1 MIVGI
6 GTIIGTMKSQSGTTA
21 GAVVLLT
28 RLSRSVYRL
37 VDDEQLGMKLKEF
50 VMLNYL
56 GDVERSTQ
64 GQLGEAMGVD
74 ANTVVLL
81 LNGLEQR
88 GFALRERDPQDR
100 RRHIV
105 RITPAGRKALV
116 RAERALES
124 LTDEALGNLD
134 ADERTTLR
142 ALLAKA
148 LGDGALAA
156 AERHELD

>member
-1 MIVGI
+1 MWYALEVM
-6 GTIIGTMKSQSGTTA
+6 TTPTHTRTTA

-28 RLSRSVYRL
+28 RASRLVYRF
-37 VDDEQLGMKLKEF
+37 VDEQELGMKLKEF

-56 GDVERSTQ
+56 GESEGSTQ
-64 GQLGEAMGVD
+64 STLGDVMCID

-81 LNGLEQR
+81 LNGLEAR
-88 GFALRERDPQDR
+88 GYAVRERDPGDR

-105 RITPAGRKALV
+105 RITPKGRKALV
-116 RAERALES
+116 HGEKVLES
-124 LTDEALGNLD
+124 VRDDALGPLD
-134 ADERTTLR
+134 DDERDQLR

-156 AERHELD
+156 APPASDAD

>member
-1 MIVGI
+1 MS
-6 GTIIGTMKSQSGTTA
+6 TQSEPRTTA

-28 RLSRSVYRL
+28 RLARTVYQQ
-37 VDDEQLGMKLKEF
+37 VDEEQLGMRLKEF

-56 GDVERSTQ
+56 GQFDAATQRKLGDV
-64 GQLGEAMGVD
+64 MCID
-74 ANTVVLL
+74 ANMVVLL
-81 LNGLEQR
+81 LNGLEER
-88 GFALRERDPQDR
+88 GFAVRVRDPEDR

-124 LTDEALGNLD
+124 VTDETLAGLD
-134 ADERTTLR
+134 GDERDTLR
-142 ALLAKA
+142 GLLAKA

-156 AERHELD
+156 TA

>member
-1 MIVGI
+1 MN
-6 GTIIGTMKSQSGTTA
+6 TPTPTRTTA

-37 VDDEQLGMKLKEF
+37 VDEEQLGMRLKEF
-50 VMLNYL
+50 VMLSYLGESDGTTQRQL
-56 GDVERSTQ
+56 GDV
-64 GQLGEAMGVD
+64 MGID
-74 ANTVVLL
+74 ANSVVLL
-81 LNGLEQR
+81 LNGLEER
-88 GFALRERDPQDR
+88 GFAVRERDREDR

-105 RITPAGRKALV
+105 RITPTGRKALV

-124 LTDEALGNLD
+124 VTDEALGSLEG
-134 ADERTTLR
+134 DERGTLR

-156 AERHELD
+156 TADGV

>member
-1 MIVGI
+1 MS
-6 GTIIGTMKSQSGTTA
+6 TQPQNRTTA

-37 VDDEQLGMKLKEF
+37 VDEGALGMRLKEF
-50 VMLNYL
+50 VMLSYL
-56 GDVERSTQ
+56 GGEPGGTTQ
-64 GQLGEAMGVD
+64 GELDDVMGID
-74 ANTVVLL
+74 ANSVVLL
-81 LNGLEQR
+81 LNGLEAR
-88 GFALRERDPQDR
+88 GFAVRERDPEDR

-116 RAERALES
+116 RAERALEGV
-124 LTDEALGNLD
+124 TGEALRGLD
-134 ADERTTLR
+134 PGERDTLR

-156 AERHELD
+156 TAES

>member
-1 MIVGI
+1 MDAMP
-6 GTIIGTMKSQSGTTA
+6 TQTRTTA

-37 VDDEQLGMKLKEF
+37 VDEEQLGMRLKEF
-50 VMLNYL
+50 VMLNYVGESAEGTTQREL
-56 GDVERSTQ
+56 ADV
-64 GQLGEAMGVD
+64 MCID
-74 ANTVVLL
+74 ANMVVLL
-81 LNGLEQR
+81 LNGLEEH
-88 GFALRERDPQDR
+88 GFAVRERDPEDR

-116 RAERALES
+116 RAERVLES
-124 LTDEALGNLD
+124 VRDEALGPLD
-134 ADERTTLR
+134 ADERGALR

-156 AERHELD
+156 TADVDA